1 MTRRL
6 LALLCLVAWPLVAA
20 AQTPCGS
27 SLAVAQGLYVR
38 GAFADVES
46 TLTPCLDAGQAS
58 PAERVRAYRLL
69 ALSALQQGQLVDAK
83 LAALSLL
90 NIDPGYQ
97 PDPAL
102 DPPSYADLIGAVRAQ
117 LDIRGEPEPNPTQSP
132 EPPPDPAEAPPDS
145 AETPPAETVPPPRAE
160 PPPVVRAEPT
170 ERPPPPTPPPP
181 RSQTEAPPRQAE
193 APPRTVTPPPREE
206 PPPPPATAPLSRRGD
221 IEVGLLVGTIGYTG
235 DIGRTGSL
243 ADYNKTDG
251 TRLGLQVGLAT
262 KPWLVLS
269 ASGEG
274 SYFHRFPVQHATS
287 QQPAIRVEAQV
298 YTFSLD
304 ARLRSREA
312 SVFSPYLGV
321 GGTLL
326 VGVLQD
332 DTRVAGGP
340 SFAFGVDLSTSDQI
354 SLFAEALVTA
364 AIPVDAFDDSLGPG
378 GDFFSGIRVGVRG
391 HFRN

>member
-1 MTRRL
+1 MMGRG
-6 LALLCLVAWPLVAA
+6 LAFLFLVTWPLAA
-20 AQTPCGS
+20 TAQTPCGS

-46 TLTPCLDAGQAS
+46 TLTPCLDGGRVS

-69 ALSALQQGQLVDAK
+69 ALSALQQGRLVDAK

-90 NIDPGYQ
+90 NIDPDYE

-117 LDIRGEPEPNPTQSP
+117 LDIRGEPEPDTTRSP
-132 EPPPDPAEAPPDS
+132 EPPPDQDREPLS
-145 AETPPAETVPPPRAE
+145 ETVPPPRAE
-160 PPPVVRAEPT
+160 PPPVVGTEPT
-170 ERPPPPTPPPP
+170 ERPPPPTPAPP
-181 RSQTEAPPRQAE
+181 RSQAE
-193 APPRTVTPPPREE
+193 APPRTATPPPREE
-206 PPPPPATAPLSRRGD
+206 PRPRSPDTAPLSRRGD
-221 IEVGLLVGTIGYTG
+221 IEVGLSVGTIGYTG

-243 ADYNKTDG
+243 ADYRKTDG

-269 ASGEG
+269 AGAEG
-274 SYFHRFPVQHATS
+274 SYFHKFPVQHATS
-287 QQPAIRVEAQV
+287 QQPAVRVEAQV
-298 YTFSLD
+298 FTFNLD
-304 ARLRSREA
+304 ARVRSREA

-326 VGVLQD
+326 VGTLQD

-340 SFAFGVDLSTSDQI
+340 SLTFGVDLSTSEHI

-364 AIPVDAFDDSLGPG
+364 AIPVDAFDDSPGPG
-378 GDFFSGIRVGVRG
+378 GDFFSGIRVGARG